1 MNIYEKID
9 ILCERIENLHENLM
23 SAYELYN
30 EEGIGQDLKIERYLE
45 IERLNKTIEILNNM
59 KKELFI
65 EAGISLD

>member
-1 MNIYEKID
+1 
-9 ILCERIENLHENLM
+9 M
-23 SAYELYN
+23 SAYDLCN

-45 IERLNKTIEILNNM
+45 IERLDRTIEILKTM